1 MQRKALATRAGICVT
16 LAAAMA
22 LSLGAGRSLAQ
33 SDQSLLDKAGQDAG
47 EAWDATKEGASDAWD
62 ATKET
67 SSEAW
72 DATKEGAE
80 KAYDGAAEAV
90 EKASE

>member
-1 MQRKALATRAGICVT
+1 MQRKALATRAGICVA

-22 LSLGAGRSLAQ
+22 LGVGAGQSLAQ

-47 EAWDATKEGASDAWD
+47 EAWDATKEGA
-62 ATKET
+62 
-67 SSEAW
+67 
-72 DATKEGAE
+72 E
-80 KAYDGAAEAV
+80 KAYDDAAEAV